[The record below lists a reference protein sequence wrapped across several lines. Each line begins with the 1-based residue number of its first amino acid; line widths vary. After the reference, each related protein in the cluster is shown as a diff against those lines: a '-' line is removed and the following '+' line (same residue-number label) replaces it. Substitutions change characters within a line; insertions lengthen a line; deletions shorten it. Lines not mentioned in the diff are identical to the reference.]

1 MGRHVTGTIDDEKFF
16 RAISDD
22 NSVIRGICDRA
33 RRKSPPRIWN
43 YANAFFILLS
53 AAAAAVVEATASI

>member
-1 MGRHVTGTIDDEKFF
+1 MGQHVTGTVDDERFF

-22 NSVIRGICDRA
+22 NSVIHEVRDRA
-33 RRKSPPRIWN
+33 RRKSPLRIWN

-53 AAAAAVVEATASI
+53 AAAAAVVATASI